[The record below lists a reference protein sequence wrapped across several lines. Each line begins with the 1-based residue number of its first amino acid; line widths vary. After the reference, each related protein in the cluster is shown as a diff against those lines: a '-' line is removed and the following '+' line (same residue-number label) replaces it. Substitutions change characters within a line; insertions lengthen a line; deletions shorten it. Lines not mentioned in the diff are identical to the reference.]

1 MITVIPAL
9 ALIAIVGASLYR
21 VLPHFD
27 PDATRRQCGTLVLN
41 VMLPALNIE
50 VIYTA
55 PIGHHLWQ
63 IPIAMMVGVAVCV
76 GAALLIFSAF
86 PSDRRSKNSLILGSA
101 FGNVTYLG
109 MPLLRGLFP
118 QSVIDVTTVAI
129 LCEIT
134 VTSLDLT
141 TGTILAA
148 TSDHVGEHVSVRAVA
163 TQILKFP
170 LLWSVAIAVAIR
182 ILGVPLPSFVL
193 SALHLLGEAT
203 SGIMLLVLGMA
214 IKPAALGGASARG
227 GRCC

>member
-1 MITVIPAL
+1 MLRLFKSNDHCPAL
-9 ALIAIVGASLYR
+9 ALIAIVGASLYH
-21 VLPHFD
+21 VLPNFD
-27 PDATRRQCGTLVLN
+27 PNATRRQCGALVLN

-63 IPIAMMVGVAVCV
+63 VPIAMTCGVAVCV
-76 GAALLIFSAF
+76 SAALLVVTAF
-86 PSDRRSKNSLILGSA
+86 PIDRRLKNSLILGSA

-148 TSDHVGEHVSVRAVA
+148 ASDQERACLGPRGGDTDTQVPAVVVGGDRRRDQGAGYSVAAIRAV
-163 TQILKFP
+163 
-170 LLWSVAIAVAIR
+170 
-182 ILGVPLPSFVL
+182 G
-193 SALHLLGEAT
+193 
-203 SGIMLLVLGMA
+203 
-214 IKPAALGGASARG
+214 AAPPG
-227 GRCC
+227 